1 MANIREQKNT
11 LSSLAWTYKMDVDE
25 AGSTYS
31 TNYSLHYLFCSTAE
45 WLSEPFIYYLKT
57 VNKGAPLS
65 SSPIP
70 SPLSSSSFPSPPLL
84 FPHVPF
90 TPLPSP
96 ALPLLSP
103 SSPIPF
109 TPSPF
114 PPPSFPSRPLSF
126 TSLRLPPSTS

>member
-65 SSPIP
+65 SPPILSP
-70 SPLSSSSFPSPPLL
+70 PLLSRPLPSSFIPLLSLPLPSPPLL
-84 FPHVPF
+84 SLPPLYPSLLSLIQIEELQGL
-90 TPLPSP
+90 PLP
-96 ALPLLSP
+96 
-103 SSPIPF
+103 
-109 TPSPF
+109 
-114 PPPSFPSRPLSF
+114 RE
-126 TSLRLPPSTS
+126 